1 MLTQSVFNALLGS
14 VADVFHDW
22 GANTEWAI
30 IPPAFFDAECGDLL
44 TMNQWY
50 NTTPENWSTAIVT
63 YQVKTNGAGGVDV
76 SPYRPIERYYFN
88 APLFNGHEE
97 YKPIWNTALQQLCD
111 NIDYY
116 PSGYFFPLQEPYAD
130 LPITFQRGAA
140 SQLCVYPV
148 GSVSA
153 VTNCFKFA
161 YTPKYGNILE
171 QNQIRFGATCSIIS
185 SDTQYSI
192 TNPSG
197 HATSGITTFNALKNS
212 PILYNDGNSTSN
224 LTTQINN
231 SWDITYNDTTNYIT
245 ESGDTLTINV
255 SDNVI
260 HIGGVG
266 GAGGVGIGG
275 LFPIGVSG
283 TLCFDDLIGALNISI
298 DNYNEEFGTDL
309 YVPSYEE
316 LINYDDQGDF
326 HITPIEQLREL
337 PTAPTFDVDLDVGA
351 LPDTIGHSVTDY
363 LDIADTVLGVGG
375 SALLLGAL
383 FFSFLWMKIK
393 RR

>member
-1 MLTQSVFNALLGS
+1 MLTQSVLNGLLS
-14 VADVFHDW
+14 TVADVFHDW

-30 IPPAFFDAECGDLL
+30 IPPAFFDAECGDLI

-50 NTTPENWSTAIVT
+50 NTSPENWSTAIVT
-63 YQVKTNGAGGVDV
+63 YQVKTNGSGGVDIGQ
-76 SPYRPIERYYFN
+76 YRPIERYYFN
-88 APLFNGHEE
+88 APLFSGHEE
-97 YKPIWNTALQQLCD
+97 YKDIWNNALIALCG
-111 NIDYY
+111 NEDYY
-116 PSGYFFPLQEPYAD
+116 PSGYFFPLQEPYSD
-130 LPITFQRGAA
+130 LPITFYRGSS

-148 GSVSA
+148 GSISA
-153 VTNCFKFA
+153 VSNCFKFA

-171 QNQIRFGATCSIIS
+171 QNQIRFGANCSIIS

-192 TNPSG
+192 TNPST
-197 HATSGITTFNALKNS
+197 HLTSGITTFNALKNT
-212 PILYNDGNSTSN
+212 PILYNDSNSTNN

-231 SWDITYNDTTNYIT
+231 NWDITYNDTTNYIT

-266 GAGGVGIGG
+266 GAGGLGIGG

-283 TLCFDDLIGALNISI
+283 TLAFDDIIGALNLSI
-298 DNYNEEFGTDL
+298 DNYNDEFGTDL

-326 HITPIEQLREL
+326 HITPLEQIPTL
-337 PTAPTFDVDLDVGA
+337 PTAPSFDSALDLSTYPDLLGNMVKSYYDIYGA
-351 LPDTIGHSVTDY
+351 LGMSSLLVGV
-363 LDIADTVLGVGG
+363 VLFV
-375 SALLLGAL
+375 
-383 FFSFLWMKIK
+383 FLIRKL
-393 RR
+393 RGD